1 MQWNRWKLSFQHA
14 NQHTLQRESA
24 SYFQAGQKRPLDG
37 KNAHLAQ
44 NNTAIWLEGIVE
56 TK

>member
-14 NQHTLQRESA
+14 NQYTLQRESA